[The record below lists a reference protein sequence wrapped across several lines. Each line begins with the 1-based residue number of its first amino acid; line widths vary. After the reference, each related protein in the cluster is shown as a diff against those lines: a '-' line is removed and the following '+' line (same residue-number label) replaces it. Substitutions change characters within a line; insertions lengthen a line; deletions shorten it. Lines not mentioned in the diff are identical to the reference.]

1 MLPRGYDSSIKREQ
15 YFPTWLRDEFR
26 KHLDMQPLLFAP
38 GKLSVVMH
46 LRRSDLQRDDSRATP
61 DSYYYKLAKEAWMAN
76 MQSRLLWLL
85 GVFGYISIMPSA
97 TKSHSNWAKCSKV
110 RQCHMTFQHILGSFI
125 EKIMEFHRQWPK
137 FRFVNDEMNHPESR
151 MPWPLPQ
158 HHTLHRTS
166 KRWFRQNL
174 WTFMCGVR
182 PKTSLPTTMIIGPP
196 KIMMAIGNEIW
207 PCIWTRRLMTMKI
220 CWRHGYI
227 WLELI
232 SLSCHRAPFPW
243 CLRNLCDEESSSQM
257 KGLTWKVF

>member
-1 MLPRGYDSSIKREQ
+1 MLCFMLPRGYGSSIKREQ

-125 EKIMEFHRQWPK
+125 EKIMEFHRQ
-137 FRFVNDEMNHPESR
+137 
-151 MPWPLPQ
+151 
-158 HHTLHRTS
+158 
-166 KRWFRQNL
+166 
-174 WTFMCGVR
+174 
-182 PKTSLPTTMIIGPP
+182 
-196 KIMMAIGNEIW
+196 
-207 PCIWTRRLMTMKI
+207 
-220 CWRHGYI
+220 
-227 WLELI
+227 
-232 SLSCHRAPFPW
+232 
-243 CLRNLCDEESSSQM
+243 
-257 KGLTWKVF
+257 